1 MLALPAQARFF
12 LFGDAVDMRKN
23 FEGLSG
29 IIERAFPGELFV
41 GVFIF
46 LNKQKDRMKVL
57 YWDGDG
63 FAIWYKRLEKGSFL
77 SERGSSKTINRRDFL
92 LLLEGVIPQK
102 IQQRF
107 SLKK

>member
-1 MLALPAQARFF
+1 MLALPAQVRLF
-12 LFGDAVDMRKN
+12 LFGEPVDMRKT

-29 IIERAFPGELFV
+29 IIERAFPGELFA

-46 LNKQKDRMKVL
+46 LNKQKDRMKIL

-77 SERGSSKTINRRDFL
+77 AEKGSSKTMNRRDFL
-92 LLLEGVIPQK
+92 LLLEGVIPKK
-102 IQQRF
+102 IQRRF